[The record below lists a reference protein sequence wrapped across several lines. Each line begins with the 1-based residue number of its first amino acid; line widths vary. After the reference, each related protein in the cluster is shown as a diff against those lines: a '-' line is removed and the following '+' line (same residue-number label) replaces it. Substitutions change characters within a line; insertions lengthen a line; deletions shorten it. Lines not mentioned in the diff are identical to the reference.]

1 MKWDKRLLGLSQT
14 ISEWSQDPATKVGA
28 VIASEDNRVLSVGYN
43 GFPKG
48 VDDDVERYKDRPLKL
63 KLVCHAERNAL
74 DNAHFD
80 VSGATLY
87 STLFPCNECA
97 KSVIQRGIVR
107 VVTPRPNMED
117 NRFNW
122 EEAILMYK
130 EANIKILF
138 ID

>member
-14 ISEWSQDPATKVGA
+14 ISEWSQDPSTKVGA

>member
-14 ISEWSQDPATKVGA
+14 ISEWSQDPSTKVGA
-28 VIASEDNRVLSVGYN
+28 VIASEDNRILSVGYN